1 VLGATIA
8 CQSSGNSAP
17 PTVAALDTAAIRAA
31 IDTLASK
38 VMRAH
43 ETGDAEL
50 FASTWAVDGIMS
62 DAGATPIVGRDSIVA
77 AFRRRPPL
85 PSGARMT
92 IHPTEMQIQ
101 GAEWAYVF
109 GVDTLTF
116 ASVEGATPAR
126 ETFTFMV
133 ILRKTTEGW
142 QSYREVLSPNQ

>member
-17 PTVAALDTAAIRAA
+17 PTVVALDTAAIRAA

-62 DAGATPIVGRDSIVA
+62 DAGATPIV
-77 AFRRRPPL
+77 
-85 PSGARMT
+85 
-92 IHPTEMQIQ
+92 
-101 GAEWAYVF
+101 
-109 GVDTLTF
+109 
-116 ASVEGATPAR
+116 
-126 ETFTFMV
+126 
-133 ILRKTTEGW
+133 
-142 QSYREVLSPNQ
+142 